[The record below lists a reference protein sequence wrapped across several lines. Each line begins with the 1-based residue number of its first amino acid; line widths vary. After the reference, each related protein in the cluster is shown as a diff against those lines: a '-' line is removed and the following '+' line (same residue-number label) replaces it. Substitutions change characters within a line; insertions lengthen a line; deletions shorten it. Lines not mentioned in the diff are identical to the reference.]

1 MELPNLTDPTEWDRN
16 DVVAL
21 RDHAS
26 EELLRRARLDTAS
39 TTLAD
44 LLEQVEIDGGN
55 PDEQVARGRELA
67 QERKAAREAV
77 KEAVDTAAGAVGDVV
92 GGAGRAVGGLLG

>member
-1 MELPNLTDPTEWDRN
+1 MQLHDLTDPIEWGRD

-21 RDHAS
+21 RDHAA
-26 EELLRRARLDTAS
+26 EELLRRARLDAAS

-44 LLEQVEIDGGN
+44 LLEQVEMDGGN

-77 KEAVDTAAGAVGDVV
+77 KEAIDTAAGAVGDVV
-92 GGAGRAVGGLLG
+92 GGASRAIGGLLG